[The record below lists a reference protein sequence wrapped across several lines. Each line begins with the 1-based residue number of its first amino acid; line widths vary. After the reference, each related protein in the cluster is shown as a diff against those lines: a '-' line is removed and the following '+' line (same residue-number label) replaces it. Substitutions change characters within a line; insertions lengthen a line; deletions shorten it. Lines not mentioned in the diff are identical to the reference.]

1 MFDTIKDLF
10 DIGLYTEQDL
20 DLFVS
25 VQWITEEQKEEILGK
40 QKQETETTA
49 SN

>member
-1 MFDTIKDLF
+1 MYDMIKSF
-10 DIGLYTEQDL
+10 YEQGLYTEQDL

-25 VQWITEEQKEEILGK
+25 VQWITKEQKEEILGK

-49 SN
+49 IN